1 MADQT
6 QTDPRQGAPAPLPE
20 CDMESLIRQLS
31 EMTDKQERYQ
41 NHLKAAQI
49 AVQSQIVEER
59 RAELEREQARLDQE
73 LAQSTFGSL
82 EEARA
87 AVLTPVQLA
96 QLISEIESYRD
107 SYAAALSNCS
117 KPPATA

>member
-1 MADQT
+1 MAEQPK
-6 QTDPRQGAPAPLPE
+6 TDGSQGTPLPS

-41 NHLKAAQI
+41 DHLKAAQI
-49 AVQSQIVEER
+49 AVQAQIVEER
-59 RAELEREQARLDQE
+59 RAELAREQARLDEE
-73 LAQSTFGSL
+73 LSQSTFDSL

-96 QLISEIESYRD
+96 QLISEIGRYRD